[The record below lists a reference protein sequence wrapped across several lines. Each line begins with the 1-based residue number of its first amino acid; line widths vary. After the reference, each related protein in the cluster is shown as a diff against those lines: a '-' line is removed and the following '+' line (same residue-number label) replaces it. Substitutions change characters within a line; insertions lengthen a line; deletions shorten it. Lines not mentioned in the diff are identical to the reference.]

1 MEINIY
7 LTLKAIDQAQQ
18 GHQLY
23 RTHEAFNP
31 YQSSKS
37 PGEQIKFAVSP
48 RGSQKGTYGYS

>member
-1 MEINIY
+1 MEISIY

-23 RTHEAFNP
+23 RIHEEFNP

-48 RGSQKGTYGYS
+48 RGSQKGT